1 MQTKTLGAEQLQDLK
16 KPDPSACA
24 IDAFTLD
31 WSVYKLVYRF
41 PHSVSLEKY
50 FRRSH

>member
-31 WSVYKLVYRF
+31 WSVYK
-41 PHSVSLEKY
+41 HSVSLEKY